1 MILYTQNK
9 NKMILYN
16 KQQRKESIGLQI
28 NTQKSM
34 EILEQA
40 KKILKENKQE
50 KLLDMIDKIDAEKR
64 EKLAKE
70 ITELDFAK
78 LNDLYKETKEKPE
91 ILEKKLEHIKYV
103 DEYKLSKEEFDLY
116 KELGEKIIKNNQY
129 AVVTMAGGQG
139 TRLGHKGP
147 KGTFKIDVNPE
158 PKYLF
163 QILAENLER
172 ANKEYQ
178 ITLPWYIMTST
189 ENNQETIKFF
199 EEHNYFSYPKSSVKF
214 FIQGNLPLL
223 FTDGQL
229 VLDKDYSIK
238 QAADG
243 NGCIYKAMAE
253 TGIITEMKEK
263 GIQWIFIGS
272 VDNVLLNM
280 VDPILIGLT
289 INQNNQ
295 IASKSIAKKDPS
307 ERVGVFCKA
316 NGEPSVIE
324 YSELPKEMSEL
335 RDENGELLYGEA
347 HIMCNLFSIDAIE
360 KISKQNLP
368 YHVANKKTNYM
379 NENGEFVE
387 VTEPNA
393 YKFEAFIFDAFNY
406 FDNIS
411 ILRGK
416 RENDFAPVKNKQGN
430 DSPETAKK
438 LYNDYWNK

>member
-1 MILYTQNK
+1 MD
-9 NKMILYN
+9 
-16 KQQRKESIGLQI
+16 KEEAIGLLNSYGQTHIANLFKKLDNAKKQELINQI
-28 NTQKSM
+28 NQIDFQQIM
-34 EILEQA
+34 ELYENT
-40 KKILKENKQE
+40 KKEVEFKENKIE
-50 KLLDMIDKIDAEKR
+50 PISYLDK
-64 EKLAKE
+64 
-70 ITELDFAK
+70 AK
-78 LNDLYKETKEKPE
+78 LTKE
-91 ILEKKLEHIKYV
+91 V
-103 DEYKLSKEEFDLY
+103 KEEFD
-116 KELGEKIIKNNQY
+116 KLGEEIIKSGKY

-189 ENNQETIKFF
+189 ENNKETIKFF

-430 DSPETAKK
+430 DSPETARK